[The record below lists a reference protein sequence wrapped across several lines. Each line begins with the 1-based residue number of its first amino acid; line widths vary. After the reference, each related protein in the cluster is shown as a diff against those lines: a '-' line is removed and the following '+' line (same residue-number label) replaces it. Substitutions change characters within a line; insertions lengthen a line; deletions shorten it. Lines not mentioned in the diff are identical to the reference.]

1 MLRMNAIFKRLRG
14 KRILILGFGREG
26 KSSLAFLQKYMPHA
40 EVGIADKNEA
50 AFKDVNTNN
59 TNPTS
64 PFNPKLYF
72 GDNYFDAINDYDI
85 VLKTP
90 GISLLGKNVDLS
102 KITSQTDL
110 FLEEFHSQ
118 IIGITGTKGKST
130 TSTLIYHLLKESGK
144 DAILAGNIGIPI
156 FDVIAQINNKSIIV
170 FELSAHQ
177 LQFIHRSPHIGILLN
192 VFEEHLDHFGTFDA
206 YRDAK
211 LNIIRK
217 MGEKDW
223 AVTNSEFSYEAD
235 KMMVNSLNYQYYDF
249 GVDWDKVPLR
259 GDHNRLNVKAA
270 LCAIYAFGIPV
281 DEVLPNLYTFK
292 PLEHRQELVGTFG
305 GVTFYNDSIST
316 IPQAAIAAI
325 QTIKNVT
332 FLLLGG
338 FDREIDYTPLIDF
351 LLKNPIKHVLYTGKA
366 GQRMFELLQNAGYQG
381 DIKNFKDLNEAFEI
395 IRSLAKPGDVCL
407 LSPAAAS
414 YDQYRNFEERGRLF
428 KTLAKDFS
436 ELSTGK

>member
-1 MLRMNAIFKRLRG
+1 MLSMNAIFKRLRG

-26 KSSLAFLQKYMPHA
+26 KSSLAFIQKFLPHA
-40 EVGIADKNEA
+40 IVGIADRNES
-50 AFKDVNTNN
+50 AFKDLDLSIKTYSGN
-59 TNPTS
+59 
-64 PFNPKLYF
+64 
-72 GDNYFDAINDYDI
+72 NYFDAVKDYDI
-85 VLKTP
+85 VIKTP
-90 GISLLGKNVDLS
+90 GISLKDKDIDLS

-130 TSTLIYHLLKESGK
+130 TSTLIYHLLKESGR

-156 FDVIAQINNKSIIV
+156 FDVIEKITNKSIIV

-206 YRDAK
+206 YRNAK

-217 MGEKDW
+217 MSDTDW
-223 AVTNSEFSYEAD
+223 AVTNGDFCYEAD
-235 KMMVNSLNYQYYDF
+235 KMMVHSLNYQYYDF
-249 GVDWDKVPLR
+249 GVNWDEIPLK

-281 DEVLPNLYTFK
+281 DEVIPHLYTFQ

-316 IPQAAIAAI
+316 IPQAAIAAL

-338 FDREIDYTPLIDF
+338 FDREIDYTPLIEF
-351 LLKNPIKHVLYTGKA
+351 LTQNPVKHILYTGKA
-366 GQRMFELLQNAGYQG
+366 GNRMFEMLQNAGYQG

-395 IRSLAKPGDVCL
+395 IKNLSKPGDVCL

-414 YDQYRNFEERGRLF
+414 YDQYKNFEERGRLF
-428 KTLAKDFS
+428 KKLASDFVEFTL
-436 ELSTGK
+436 

>member
-1 MLRMNAIFKRLRG
+1 MVRIDTIFKRLRG

-26 KSSLAFLQKYMPHA
+26 KSSLAFIKKYLPHA
-40 EVGIADKNEA
+40 TVGVADKNAEA
-50 AFKDVNTNN
+50 LKDLGNEVAVY
-59 TNPTS
+59 S
-64 PFNPKLYF
+64 
-72 GDNYFDAINDYDI
+72 GENYFDAINAYDI
-85 VLKTP
+85 ILKTP
-90 GISLLGKNVDLS
+90 GISLLGKDVDLS

-110 FLEEFHSQ
+110 FLEEFHDQ

-144 DAILAGNIGIPI
+144 DAILAGNIGIPV
-156 FDVIAQINNKSIIV
+156 FDIIDQITNKSIIV

-192 VFEEHLDHFGTFDA
+192 VFEEHLDHFGTFKA

-217 MGEKDW
+217 MGDTDW
-223 AVTNSEFSYEAD
+223 AVTNDEFCYEAET
-235 KMMVNSLNYQYYDF
+235 MMVRSLSYQYYDF
-249 GVDWDKVPLR
+249 DVDWDKIPLK
-259 GDHNRLNVKAA
+259 GEHNRLNVKAA
-270 LCAIYAFGIPV
+270 LCAINAFGVPV
-281 DEVLPNLYTFK
+281 DEVLPHLYTFK
-292 PLEHRQELVGTFG
+292 PLEHRQELVGTFS

-316 IPQAAIAAI
+316 IPQATIAAL

-338 FDREIDYTPLIDF
+338 YDREIDYTPLIDY
-351 LLKNPIKHVLYTGKA
+351 LTKNPVKHILYTGKA
-366 GQRMFELLQNAGYQG
+366 GNRMHEMLQTAGYQG

-395 IRSLAKPGDVCL
+395 IKSLSKNGDVCL

-414 YDQYRNFEERGRLF
+414 YDQYRNFEERGSLF
-428 KTLAKDFS
+428 KTLSREFVNS
-436 ELSTGK
+436 LL

>member
-1 MLRMNAIFKRLRG
+1 MVSMNTIFKRLRG
-14 KRILILGFGREG
+14 KRVLILGFGREG
-26 KSSLAFLQKYMPHA
+26 KSSLTFIKKYLPHA
-40 EVGIADKNEA
+40 IVGVADKNAEA
-50 AFKDVNTNN
+50 LKDLGDGVATY
-59 TNPTS
+59 S
-64 PFNPKLYF
+64 
-72 GDNYFDAINDYDI
+72 GDNYFDAVNDYDI
-85 VLKTP
+85 VIKTP

-110 FLEEFHSQ
+110 FLEEFHNQ

-156 FDVIAQINNKSIIV
+156 FDVIEKITNKTIIV

-217 MGEKDW
+217 MGESDW
-223 AVTNSEFSYEAD
+223 AVTNGDFCYEAD
-235 KMMVNSLNYQYYDF
+235 KMMVRSLNYQYYDF
-249 GVDWDKVPLR
+249 GVNWDEIPLK

-270 LCAIYAFGIPV
+270 LCAIYAFGVPV
-281 DEVLPNLYTFK
+281 NDVMPHLYTFQ

-316 IPQAAIAAI
+316 IPQAAVAAL

-338 FDREIDYTPLIDF
+338 YDREIDYTPLIDY
-351 LLKNPIKHVLYTGKA
+351 LTQNPVKHILYTGKA
-366 GQRMFELLQNAGYQG
+366 GCRMFEMLQKAGYHG
-381 DIKNFKDLNEAFEI
+381 DTQKFNDLKEAFQI
-395 IRSLAKPGDVCL
+395 IKKYAENGDVCL

-414 YDQYRNFEERGRLF
+414 YDQYKNFEERGRLF

-436 ELSTGK
+436 PSSLI

>member
-1 MLRMNAIFKRLRG
+1 MVNMNTIFKRLRG
-14 KRILILGFGREG
+14 KRVLILGFGREG
-26 KSSLAFLQKYMPHA
+26 KSSLAFIKKYLPHA

-50 AFKDVNTNN
+50 AFKDLVE
-59 TNPTS
+59 NPDAS
-64 PFNPKLYF
+64 NNPKLYF

-90 GISLLGKNVDLS
+90 GISLLGKDVDIS

-110 FLEEFHSQ
+110 FLDEFHDQ

-156 FDVIAQINNKSIIV
+156 FDIIEHINNKSIIV

-192 VFEEHLDHFGTFDA
+192 VFEEHLDHFGTFGA

-217 MGEKDW
+217 MDERDW
-223 AVTNSEFSYEAD
+223 AVTNTEFCYEAD
-235 KMMVNSLNYQYYDF
+235 LMMVHSLNYQYYDF
-249 GVDWDKVPLR
+249 DVNWDEMPLK

-270 LCAIYAFGIPV
+270 LCAIHAFGIPV
-281 DEVLPNLYTFK
+281 DEVLPYLYTFQ
-292 PLEHRQELVGTFG
+292 PLEHRQELVGTFK

-316 IPQAAIAAI
+316 IPQAAIAAL

-338 FDREIDYTPLIDF
+338 FDREIDYSPLIEY
-351 LLKNPIKHVLYTGKA
+351 LTKNPIKHILYTGKA
-366 GQRMFELLQNAGYQG
+366 GQRMFEMLQSAGYKG

-395 IRSLAKPGDVCL
+395 IKSLSKPGDVCL

-414 YDQYRNFEERGRLF
+414 YDQYRNFEERGRFF
-428 KTLAKDFS
+428 KKLAKD
-436 ELSTGK
+436 LS